1 MYQILVELIENH
13 RIERFVW
20 KIISKPYPKIVL
32 KHSGIGTS
40 SLEFMSAADDAN
52 RILSWEGDWINI
64 DEAGLLDNLDDTI
77 VRLGTR
83 LRGTVHGRARL
94 GRLSLT
100 TNPHVNPQLYYRF
113 DLGEDNP
120 DEYLSMKV
128 STRSNKN
135 ITDDQLKA
143 LINRIP
149 ERERDRWLDGDRP
162 EAEGREF
169 PASLVDPCED
179 EGLDEI
185 MSVGIDKGSPG
196 FIQEIAPK
204 AGIVSWQLP
213 YEEGRRY
220 ITAMDPGQGNAPYRN
235 APVIMVWDVTD
246 FPASEMR
253 LRGFWWGFGDGSYQ
267 PCISQFRHWHEYYRV
282 SFGAFES
289 TGSQVGFQEYFRL
302 EEDMLVYGMSFAGN
316 AKYDAL
322 VALKLLMSKQ
332 LIRWPKDIKA
342 LRQQMLSYKL
352 PDKKITQDIV
362 SCMSLAAAFARRFYY
377 SPYEEDTKSEVFL
390 DGEPARHDRAFVE
403 RFERVA
409 TR

>member
-1 MYQILVELIENH
+1 MAVSPTLYQSEQMYQILVELIENH

-149 ERERDRWLDGDRP
+149 
-162 EAEGREF
+162 
-169 PASLVDPCED
+169 
-179 EGLDEI
+179 
-185 MSVGIDKGSPG
+185 
-196 FIQEIAPK
+196 
-204 AGIVSWQLP
+204 
-213 YEEGRRY
+213 
-220 ITAMDPGQGNAPYRN
+220 
-235 APVIMVWDVTD
+235 
-246 FPASEMR
+246 
-253 LRGFWWGFGDGSYQ
+253 
-267 PCISQFRHWHEYYRV
+267 
-282 SFGAFES
+282 
-289 TGSQVGFQEYFRL
+289 
-302 EEDMLVYGMSFAGN
+302 
-316 AKYDAL
+316 
-322 VALKLLMSKQ
+322 
-332 LIRWPKDIKA
+332 
-342 LRQQMLSYKL
+342 
-352 PDKKITQDIV
+352 
-362 SCMSLAAAFARRFYY
+362 
-377 SPYEEDTKSEVFL
+377 
-390 DGEPARHDRAFVE
+390 
-403 RFERVA
+403 
-409 TR
+409 